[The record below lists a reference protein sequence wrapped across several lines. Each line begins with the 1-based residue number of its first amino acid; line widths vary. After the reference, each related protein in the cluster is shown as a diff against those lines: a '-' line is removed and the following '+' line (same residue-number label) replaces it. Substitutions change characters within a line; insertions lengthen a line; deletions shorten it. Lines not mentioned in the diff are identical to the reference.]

1 MKLPN
6 SVEIRKTIR
15 LFHGKYK
22 YKVVIRT
29 ALASWFRGNNLDHVL
44 KCLADPMRMTFK
56 VPTNSELLVGKKLHA
71 ILENSEDI
79 VCRVEHPFLSI
90 YTNSEKDVKQLVNI
104 DIDNIKYVS
113 VPDVNSEKQL
123 LDGKLIVKRLDYEY
137 RVVMGSCNQ
146 NQSSFVEWST
156 NNPKI
161 RLPKRAK
168 KDLSKNW
175 SRGGSHFYVKDSKSL
190 TIVKMFLGSFIT
202 KIEAVS
208 QV

>member
-1 MKLPN
+1 M
-6 SVEIRKTIR
+6 
-15 LFHGKYK
+15 
-22 YKVVIRT
+22 RT
-29 ALASWFRGNNLDHVL
+29 ALASWFRGNNLDHVA
-44 KCLADPMRMTFK
+44 KCIAEPMKMTFK
-56 VPTNSELLVGKKLHA
+56 IPTARDLQVGKKLYT

-79 VCRVEHPFLSI
+79 VCRVEHPFLSL
-90 YTNSEKDVKQLVNI
+90 YTNSEKEVKQLINV
-104 DIDNIKYVS
+104 DLDNIKYVS
-113 VPDVNSEKQL
+113 IPDANSEKQL
-123 LDGKLIVKRLDYEY
+123 LDGNLIVKRLDYQY

-161 RLPKRAK
+161 RLPNRAK